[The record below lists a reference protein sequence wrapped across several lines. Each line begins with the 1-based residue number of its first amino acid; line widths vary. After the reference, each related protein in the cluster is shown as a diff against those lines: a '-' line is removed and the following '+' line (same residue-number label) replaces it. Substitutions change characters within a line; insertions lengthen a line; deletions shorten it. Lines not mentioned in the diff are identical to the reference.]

1 MTVRRFLPAA
11 ALALVAAIAAPAF
24 AEAPAATA
32 DGVRRPGQIAREG
45 VDNLLRTFDQ
55 FVAAIPQYALPEVN
69 AKGDI
74 IIRRK
79 NPQAPANLGQ
89 MSGDVTEI

>member
-24 AEAPAATA
+24 ADTPAADTDSA
-32 DGVRRPGQIAREG
+32 RRPGQIARQG
-45 VDNLLRTFDQ
+45 VDNLLRAFDQ
-55 FVAAIPQYALPEVN
+55 FVATIPQYALPELN

-79 NPQAPANLGQ
+79 NPKSEMPQSREMDSA
-89 MSGDVTEI
+89 DI